1 MVLNAVAKV
10 GLTEKVRFEQ
20 IVERGQSTKLPW
32 VWEGLF
38 GAEKMVPRA
47 EALEVMLAGCW
58 GTRARKRWAEGR
70 VVWDEVGEEVAL
82 VDHWRDLA
90 CPWNK
95 VGNREKFSA
104 QQWAHLTDIY
114 EDNWPL
120 CCGQIIKG
128 EGRKQKN
135 LLGGYCNNLARNV
148 ATWNKG
154 VAMELESHCQILD
167 IFWKRS

>member
-1 MVLNAVAKV
+1 M
-10 GLTEKVRFEQ
+10 
-20 IVERGQSTKLPW
+20 
-32 VWEGLF
+32 
-38 GAEKMVPRA
+38 
-47 EALEVMLAGCW
+47 
-58 GTRARKRWAEGR
+58 
-70 VVWDEVGEEVAL
+70 AL

-128 EGRKQKN
+128 DAVAHCVCPVW
-135 LLGGYCNNLARNV
+135 GYNEPSAGPQTLSHLSCFSHPCLACPFCFGTPPPTEDLCFV
-148 ATWNKG
+148 AVLIPW
-154 VAMELESHCQILD
+154 
-167 IFWKRS
+167 